1 LAEHAQVGKTTLIR
15 SLVRRYTKTT
25 MPDIKGP
32 VTVVSGKTRRLTFL
46 ECPNDIGAMV
56 DVAKVADLVLVMI
69 DGSFGFEMVRARA
82 QVLVRVVSSSHRKHS
97 RP

>member
-1 LAEHAQVGKTTLIR
+1 LRWDVTGRRLTQVGKTTLIR

-32 VTVVSGKTRRLTFL
+32 VTVVSRKTRRLTFL

-56 DVAKVADLVLVMI
+56 NIAKVADLVLVMI
-69 DGSFGFEMVRARA
+69 DGSFGFEMARRHC
-82 QVLVRVVSSSHRKHS
+82 LPSIG
-97 RP
+97 P